1 MPISFQLFSMSAL
14 GHMLNGSAF
23 IRLRMAMVVPRAF
36 GPIVLLYATGF
47 HRLSDCARDRAATF
61 RKLKRRN
68 PDVCVD
74 DDDHPLDRTLRRDFS
89 ARTSLMSRGTSA
101 SV

>member
-23 IRLRMAMVVPRAF
+23 IRLPMAMVVPRAF

-47 HRLSDCARDRAATF
+47 HRLSDCARDLMIAMEM
-61 RKLKRRN
+61 LEPKRCWVIG
-68 PDVCVD
+68 D
-74 DDDHPLDRTLRRDFS
+74 PLLLFFVGCW
-89 ARTSLMSRGTSA
+89 MSF
-101 SV
+101 